1 MKKSIHGPNSERD
14 AYPATEDTEH
24 HFYGAHALHLYT
36 IGIAFV
42 VVAIR
47 VFEIALDSMRSNRRS
62 KQPIQSQSP
71 S

>member
-1 MKKSIHGPNSERD
+1 VKKSIHGPNSERD

-36 IGIAFV
+36 IGIASV

-47 VFEIALDSMRSNRRS
+47 VFEIGSR
-62 KQPIQSQSP
+62 
-71 S
+71 